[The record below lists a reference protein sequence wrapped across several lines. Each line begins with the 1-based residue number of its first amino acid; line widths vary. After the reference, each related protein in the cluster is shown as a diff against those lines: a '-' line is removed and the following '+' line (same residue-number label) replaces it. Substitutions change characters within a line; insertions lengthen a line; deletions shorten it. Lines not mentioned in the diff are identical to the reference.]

1 MPDFKHLDGKG
12 NMSLFTTGYFSLSQN
27 DLKNLKVPSG
37 FNKNNNYSIVIEKC
51 SKIAFILFIITEL
64 SKFFVFLFT
73 IMFLEKSL
81 FCLTIIPPSLYFI
94 MLIVLNFFSIK
105 EIIIMRN
112 KIFKLI
118 GYLPSFL
125 FDDVDKMKS
134 PDEMKRF
141 WINLSLLIYHIPY
154 AILASYFLYKERNF
168 KNGKYILNKR
178 INNTLLIN
186 EETKTPSKDFE
197 ITPTPID

>member
-12 NMSLFTTGYFSLSQN
+12 NMSLFATGYFSLSQN

-37 FNKNNNYSIVIEKC
+37 LNKNNNYSIVIEKY

-94 MLIVLNFFSIK
+94 MLIVLNFFFYK
-105 EIIIMRN
+105 RN
-112 KIFKLI
+112 
-118 GYLPSFL
+118 S
-125 FDDVDKMKS
+125 
-134 PDEMKRF
+134 
-141 WINLSLLIYHIPY
+141 
-154 AILASYFLYKERNF
+154 
-168 KNGKYILNKR
+168 
-178 INNTLLIN
+178 NN
-186 EETKTPSKDFE
+186 EK
-197 ITPTPID
+197 